1 MSLPFHIG
9 TNANTVSIN
18 LAATTASVSLGTNP
32 YSGTRIVR
40 VFNDDQAT
48 AFIEFGPTGVEATLA
63 TGCPIATKTY
73 QDFEIGAADTHMAAI
88 GTGTPNGDVYCTVGY
103 A

>member
-9 TNANTVSIN
+9 TNANTVSID

-40 VFNDDQAT
+40 VFNNDQAT
-48 AFIEFGPTGVEATLA
+48 AFIEFGPSDVAATLA
-63 TGCPIATKTY
+63 TGCPIATKTF

>member
-1 MSLPFHIG
+1 MSLPFKIG
-9 TNANTVSIN
+9 SNANTVSID
-18 LAATTASVSLGTNP
+18 LAGTTVSVSLGTNP

-40 VFNDDQAT
+40 VFNNDQAT
-48 AFIEFGPTGVEATLA
+48 AFIEFGPANVEAALA
-63 TGCPIATKTY
+63 NGHPIASKTY
-73 QDFEIGAADTHMAAI
+73 QDFEIGAKDTHMAAI